1 MSQVKKNKYI
11 GEAQFLRAL
20 YYFLL
25 VTRFGDVPLYL
36 GIPADEKGLARAPK
50 AEVWA
55 QIETDLAAAAEK
67 CLPKNMEEKGRATS
81 GAAWALLGKA
91 HLFQANESKDQADYT
106 AAKNTRIITNRSMK
120 VIIQESIPR

>member
-55 QIETDLAAAAEK
+55 QIETDLAAATEK